1 MNGIRKS
8 FAGVPVLHGVDLT
21 LYAGETLALLGG
33 NGAGKSTLIKILNG
47 DYTKDAGTITIDGV
61 ECAFRS
67 PADAESA
74 GVQVIYQELNYAP
87 DLSVAEN
94 VLLGNLPRRRGPLGR
109 FVVDWQ
115 AAYRRAGSLLEALEA
130 DVDPHALMR
139 QLTVGKQQIV
149 EIARAL
155 SKEARILVM
164 DEPTAALTPREVRL
178 LFATIERL
186 RAQGVGVIF
195 ISHRLDEVEE
205 IAQRVLVLRDG
216 QVAGEAHMDSVS
228 RNDIVTMMIGRDLET
243 IYPARRATTG
253 ETVLELRQ
261 FARRGSFSGVDLT
274 VRAGEIVG
282 LFGLLGAG
290 HEELIR
296 SVFGAET
303 ADSGSLFVAGRCVD
317 VASPRDARRAG
328 IGLVP
333 QDRKTDGLFQ
343 VMSVTDNIT
352 VSNWEAVAPG
362 GVFRA
367 ARQTDCARRWID
379 RLGIV
384 LATGPRQEART
395 LSGGNQ
401 QKMVLGRWLEAGTR
415 VLLLAEP
422 TRGVDVGA
430 RADIY
435 RVLEDFREQGL
446 AIVLVSSD
454 IEEVLA
460 LSDRVLVFRKGR
472 VAREFAREEAT
483 QATVM
488 SEAAGERPQ

>member
-1 MNGIRKS
+1 MRGIRKS
-8 FAGVPVLHGVDLT
+8 FAGVLVLHGVDLT
-21 LYAGETLALLGG
+21 LNAGETLALLGG

-47 DYTKDAGTITIDGV
+47 DYPKDAGTISIDGV
-61 ECAFRS
+61 ERDFRS
-67 PADAESA
+67 PADAEKA

-94 VLLGNLPRRRGPLGR
+94 VLLGNLPRRGGALGR
-109 FVVDWQ
+109 YVVDWQ
-115 AAYRRAGSLLEALEA
+115 TTHRLAESMLDVLEA
-130 DVDPHALMR
+130 DVDPQALMR
-139 QLTVGKQQIV
+139 NLTVGKQQIV

-155 SKEARILVM
+155 SREARILVM
-164 DEPTAALTPREVRL
+164 DEPTAALTPREVSL

-186 RAQGVGVIF
+186 RSQGVGVIF

-205 IAQRVLVLRDG
+205 IAQRVTVLRDG
-216 QVAGEAHMDSVS
+216 RVAGEARMEAVS
-228 RNDIVTMMIGRDLET
+228 RADIVNMMIGRDIET
-243 IYPARRATTG
+243 IYPARHATKG
-253 ETVLELRQ
+253 ATVLELRQ
-261 FARRGSFSGVDLT
+261 FTRRGSFDGVDLT

-296 SVFGAET
+296 CVFGAET
-303 ADSGSLFVAGRCVD
+303 ADSGTLHVD
-317 VASPRDARRAG
+317 ERPVRVASPRDARRAG

-343 VMSVTDNIT
+343 VMTVTDNIT
-352 VSNWEAVAPG
+352 VANWEAVAPA
-362 GVFRA
+362 GVFRW
-367 ARQTDCARRWID
+367 ARQSASARKWID

-472 VAREFAREEAT
+472 LAREFAREEAT
-483 QATVM
+483 QAVVM